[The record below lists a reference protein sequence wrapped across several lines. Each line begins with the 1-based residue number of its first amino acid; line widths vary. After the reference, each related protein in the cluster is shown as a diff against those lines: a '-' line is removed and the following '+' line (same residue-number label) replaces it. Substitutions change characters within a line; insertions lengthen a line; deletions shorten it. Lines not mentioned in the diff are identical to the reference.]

1 MVGVVAESS
10 SYMKARVYEMVP
22 IMYYFRIP
30 SGMDKKILF
39 IQNGVLDE
47 KIVFSPWESEN
58 EKM

>member
-1 MVGVVAESS
+1 
-10 SYMKARVYEMVP
+10 MKARVYEMVP